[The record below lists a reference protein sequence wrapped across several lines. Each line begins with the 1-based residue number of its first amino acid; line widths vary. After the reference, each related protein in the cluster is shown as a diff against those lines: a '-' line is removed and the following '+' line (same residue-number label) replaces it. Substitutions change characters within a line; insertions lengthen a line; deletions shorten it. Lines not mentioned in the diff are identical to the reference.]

1 MKLVLA
7 SASPRR
13 RELLLS
19 VGLDFEVLPSTIEE
33 QRGETED
40 PESYVLRLSREKAEE
55 VAARRPEA
63 WVIGADTTVYIDDTI
78 LEKPSD
84 QADAARM
91 LRTISGRE
99 HTVFTGITLLG
110 PAMSSRESR
119 VVSTQVT
126 MIGLTDEE
134 IAWYV
139 GTGEPM
145 DKAGAYAV
153 QGVGAMFISSIHGN
167 YTNVVGLPLSV
178 LLDMMRR
185 AGIDP
190 LRPST
195 AKQLKSS
202 RKNPVLKIP

>member
-13 RELLLS
+13 RELLSS
-19 VGLDFEVLPSTIEE
+19 VGLDFEVLPSKIEE
-33 QRGETED
+33 RRQPDEK
-40 PESYVLRLSREKAEE
+40 PEAYVLRLSREKAAD

-63 WVIGADTTVYIDDTI
+63 WVIGADTTVFINDEI

-91 LRTISGRE
+91 LRMISGKE
-99 HTVFTGITLLG
+99 HTVFTAITLLG
-110 PAMSSRESR
+110 SAGKHRDSR
-119 VVSTQVT
+119 VVSTRVT
-126 MIGLTDEE
+126 MISLTDEE
-134 IAWYV
+134 ISWYV
-139 GTGEPM
+139 STGEPM

-178 LLDMMRR
+178 LFDMMRQ

-190 LRPST
+190 LKPGNRTGRPSIST
-195 AKQLKSS
+195 
-202 RKNPVLKIP
+202 

>member
-13 RELLLS
+13 RELLS
-19 VGLDFEVLPSTIEE
+19 SIGLDFEVVPSRIEE
-33 QRGETED
+33 RREEGEE
-40 PESYVLRLSREKAEE
+40 PEAYVLRLSREKAEE
-55 VAARRPEA
+55 VASRRPEA
-63 WVIGADTTVYIDDTI
+63 WVIGADTTVYIDHTI

-84 QADAARM
+84 PADAVRM

-99 HTVFTGITLLG
+99 HTVFTGITLVG
-110 PAMSSRESR
+110 PAKSSRESR

-126 MIGLTDEE
+126 MINLTEEE
-134 IAWYV
+134 IIWYV
-139 GTGEPM
+139 ATGEPM

-153 QGVGAMFISSIHGN
+153 QGVGAMFISSIRGN

-178 LLDMMRR
+178 LFDMMRQ

-190 LRPST
+190 LKP
-195 AKQLKSS
+195 A
-202 RKNPVLKIP
+202 

>member
-1 MKLVLA
+1 LKLVLA

-13 RELLLS
+13 RELLS
-19 VGLDFEVLPSTIEE
+19 SIGLVFEVVPSTIEE
-33 QRGETED
+33 RRREAEE
-40 PESYVLRLSREKAEE
+40 PASYVLRLSREKAEE

-63 WVIGADTTVYIDDTI
+63 WVIGADTTVFIADKI

-84 QADAARM
+84 EADAARM
-91 LRTISGRE
+91 LQTISGRE

-110 PAMSSRESR
+110 PAASHRESR

-126 MIGLTDEE
+126 MIALTDEE
-134 IAWYV
+134 IVWYV

-153 QGVGAMFISSIHGN
+153 QGVGAMFISSITGN

-178 LLDMMRR
+178 LFDMMRR

-190 LRPST
+190 LRPRES
-195 AKQLKSS
+195 
-202 RKNPVLKIP
+202 

>member
-19 VGLDFEVLPSTIEE
+19 IGLDFEVAPSSVEE
-33 QRGETED
+33 LRGEAED
-40 PESYVLRLSREKAEE
+40 PESYVLRLSQEKAGE
-55 VAARRPEA
+55 VSTRRPGA
-63 WVIGADTTVYIDDTI
+63 WVIGADTTVYIDGSI

-84 QADAARM
+84 RADAARM
-91 LRTISGRE
+91 LRTISGRI
-99 HTVFTGITLLG
+99 HTVFTGVTLLG
-110 PAMSSRESR
+110 PSGSHNESK
-119 VVSTQVT
+119 VVATEVT
-126 MIGLTDEE
+126 MISLTDEE
-134 IAWYV
+134 ITWYV

-153 QGVGAMFISSIHGN
+153 QGVGAMFISSINGN

-178 LLDMMRR
+178 LFDMMRR

-190 LRPST
+190 LKPS
-195 AKQLKSS
+195 AGG
-202 RKNPVLKIP
+202 

>member
-1 MKLVLA
+1 MILVLA

-19 VGLDFEVLPSTIEE
+19 IGLDFEVVPSRIEE
-33 QRGETED
+33 RRGKAED
-40 PESYVLRLSREKAEE
+40 PQTYVLRLSREKAEE
-55 VAARRPEA
+55 VASRRPEA

-84 QADAARM
+84 PPDAARM
-91 LRTISGRE
+91 LRMISGRE

-110 PAMSSRESR
+110 PSASSRESR

-139 GTGEPM
+139 ATGEPM

-153 QGVGAMFISSIHGN
+153 QGVGAMFISSIRGN

-178 LLDMMRR
+178 LFDMMRQ

-190 LRPST
+190 LKP
-195 AKQLKSS
+195 A
-202 RKNPVLKIP
+202 

>member
-1 MKLVLA
+1 MILVLA

-19 VGLDFEVLPSTIEE
+19 IRLDFEVVPSRIEE
-33 QRGETED
+33 RRRKAED
-40 PESYVLRLSREKAEE
+40 PKTYVLRLSREKAEE
-55 VAARRPEA
+55 VASRRPEA

-84 QADAARM
+84 PPDAARM
-91 LRTISGRE
+91 LRMISGRE

-110 PAMSSRESR
+110 PSASSRESR

-139 GTGEPM
+139 ATGEPM

-153 QGVGAMFISSIHGN
+153 QGVGAMFISSIRGN

-178 LLDMMRR
+178 LFDMMRQ

-190 LRPST
+190 LKP
-195 AKQLKSS
+195 A
-202 RKNPVLKIP
+202 

>member
-19 VGLDFEVLPSTIEE
+19 IGLDFEVAPSSVEE
-33 QRGETED
+33 LRGKAED
-40 PESYVLRLSREKAEE
+40 PESYVLRLSQEKAGE
-55 VAARRPEA
+55 VSTRRPEA
-63 WVIGADTTVYIDDTI
+63 WVIGADTTVYIDGSI

-84 QADAARM
+84 RADAARM
-91 LRTISGRE
+91 LRTISGRI
-99 HTVFTGITLLG
+99 HTVFTGVTLLG
-110 PAMSSRESR
+110 PSGRHNESK
-119 VVSTQVT
+119 VVATEVT
-126 MIGLTDEE
+126 MISLTDEE
-134 IAWYV
+134 ITWYV

-153 QGVGAMFISSIHGN
+153 QGVGAMFISSINGN

-178 LLDMMRR
+178 LFDMMRR

-190 LRPST
+190 LKPS
-195 AKQLKSS
+195 AGG
-202 RKNPVLKIP
+202 

>member
-1 MKLVLA
+1 MKLILA

-19 VGLDFEVLPSTIEE
+19 IGLNFEVVPSTIEE
-33 QRGETED
+33 RRGEGEE
-40 PESYVLRLSREKAEE
+40 PEAYVLRLSREKAEE
-55 VAARRPEA
+55 VASRRPEA
-63 WVIGADTTVYIDDTI
+63 WVIGADTTVHIDHTI

-84 QADAARM
+84 PADAVRM

-110 PAMSSRESR
+110 PSASTRESR

-126 MIGLTDEE
+126 MINLTDEE

-139 GTGEPM
+139 ATGEPM

-153 QGVGAMFISSIHGN
+153 QGVGAMFISSIRGN

-178 LLDMMRR
+178 LFDMMRQ

-190 LRPST
+190 LKP
-195 AKQLKSS
+195 A
-202 RKNPVLKIP
+202 

>member
-13 RELLLS
+13 RELLS
-19 VGLDFEVLPSTIEE
+19 SIGLDFEVIPSRIIER
-33 QRGETED
+33 RGEGET
-40 PESYVLRLSREKAEE
+40 PQAYVLRLSQEKAEE
-55 VAARRPEA
+55 VSARRQDS
-63 WVIGADTTVYIDDTI
+63 WVIGADTTVFIDDTI

-84 QADAARM
+84 GADAARM
-91 LRTISGRE
+91 LRLISARE
-99 HTVFTGITLLG
+99 HTVFTGVTLLG
-110 PAMSSRESR
+110 PSASYRESK
-119 VVSTQVT
+119 VVSTRVT

-153 QGVGAMFISSIHGN
+153 QGIGAMFISSINGN

-178 LLDMMRR
+178 LFDMMRR

-190 LRPST
+190 LRPS
-195 AKQLKSS
+195 
-202 RKNPVLKIP
+202 

>member
-19 VGLDFEVLPSTIEE
+19 IGLDFEALPSTIEE
-33 QRGETED
+33 RRGAAEE

-63 WVIGADTTVYIDDTI
+63 WVIGADTTVYIDDRI

-84 QADAARM
+84 QADATRM

-110 PAMSSRESR
+110 PSASHRESR

-126 MIGLTDEE
+126 MIGLSDEE

-153 QGVGAMFISSIHGN
+153 QGVGAMFISSINGN

-178 LLDMMRR
+178 LFDMMRR
-185 AGIDP
+185 AGLDARHP
-190 LRPST
+190 FSPRRT
-195 AKQLKSS
+195 A
-202 RKNPVLKIP
+202 